1 MIKDLLIYSS
11 SDLHRRYECY
21 LSKIKLIKQQ
31 IINKTVSDFIGDTLY
46 LQRKLLIQLFMKKN
60 DPECKVL
67 LRMLYNL
74 LINDNETKK
83 DSDVQIAIYDSLPWK
98 IKKSIIELDY

>member
-1 MIKDLLIYSS
+1 MIRSGG
-11 SDLHRRYECY
+11 E
-21 LSKIKLIKQQ
+21 SKIKLIKQQ

-67 LRMLYNL
+67 LRM
-74 LINDNETKK
+74 
-83 DSDVQIAIYDSLPWK
+83 
-98 IKKSIIELDY
+98 